1 MFGNENAVNCDCT
14 GAGKTGAGGG
24 VGAAGIQRQENMVW
38 RAFTAVGGDAFTR
51 TRIRAL
57 FPVRRPGNSKASRFL
72 VYSGG
77 EDQVVFDAPP
87 PTGGTG

>member
-1 MFGNENAVNCDCT
+1 MT
-14 GAGKTGAGGG
+14 T
-24 VGAAGIQRQENMVW
+24 MPMS
-38 RAFTAVGGDAFTR
+38 RA
-51 TRIRAL
+51 
-57 FPVRRPGNSKASRFL
+57 KASRFL